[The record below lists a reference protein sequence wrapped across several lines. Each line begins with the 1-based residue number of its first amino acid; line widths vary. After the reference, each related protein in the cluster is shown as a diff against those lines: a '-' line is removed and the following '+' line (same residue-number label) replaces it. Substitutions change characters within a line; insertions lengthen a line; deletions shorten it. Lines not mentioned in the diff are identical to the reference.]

1 LRSNKQEVSLG
12 LNAQRDKCTKF
23 LPTTH
28 IAGFWFM
35 HREINAQS
43 VLEENDYV
51 LIEVVLYNKLIEVV
65 LYNKEH

>member
-28 IAGFWFM
+28 IM
-35 HREINAQS
+35 LTIIDVPQ
-43 VLEENDYV
+43 
-51 LIEVVLYNKLIEVV
+51 K
-65 LYNKEH
+65 